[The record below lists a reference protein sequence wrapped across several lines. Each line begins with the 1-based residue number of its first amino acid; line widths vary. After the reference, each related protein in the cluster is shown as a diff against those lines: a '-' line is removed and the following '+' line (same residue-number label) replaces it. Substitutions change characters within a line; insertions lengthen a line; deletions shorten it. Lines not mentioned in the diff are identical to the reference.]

1 MSPRAYRQS
10 ARAEA
15 VQDTER
21 QIVDALLALLA
32 ERWFD
37 EITLDDIAAAAGT
50 TRQTV
55 IRRFGS
61 KTGVLSAMAAQM
73 DVSIRTQRW
82 STPAQS
88 VAEIVTILL
97 DDYERTGDI
106 IVRTL
111 GQEARIPEFAAVLDR
126 GRRGHREWTGDMFRP
141 WLDKLDGKAREDRL
155 AQLLVQTDVWIWHL
169 LRRGQ
174 GHSAAKT
181 HRLMT
186 QAIERLLREDD
197 TGSRK
202 HRPGGGGDHWRATD
216 TSGGP
221 LFEASYKTN

>member
-10 ARAEA
+10 ARANA
-15 VQDTER
+15 VQDTEQ
-21 QIVDALLALLA
+21 QIVDALNALLA

-88 VAEIVTILL
+88 VADIVTLL
-97 DDYERTGDI
+97 TDDYERTGDI
-106 IVRTL
+106 LVRTL

-126 GRRGHREWTGDMFRP
+126 GRKGHREWIGDVFRA
-141 WLDKLDGKAREDRL
+141 WLDKLDGQSRKDRL
-155 AQLLVQTDVWIWHL
+155 AQLLVQTDVWTWHL
-169 LRRGQ
+169 LRRAQ
-174 GHSAAKT
+174 KHSAAET

-186 QAIERLLREDD
+186 QAIERLLRED
-197 TGSRK
+197 
-202 HRPGGGGDHWRATD
+202 A
-216 TSGGP
+216 
-221 LFEASYKTN
+221 N

>member
-1 MSPRAYRQS
+1 MKSRATTKPTRTYRQS
-10 ARAEA
+10 ARANA
-15 VQDTER
+15 VQDTEQ
-21 QIVDALLALLA
+21 QIIAALIALLA

-73 DVSIRTQRW
+73 DVSIRAQRW

-88 VAEIVTILL
+88 VADIVALL
-97 DDYERTGDI
+97 MDDYERTGDI
-106 IVRTL
+106 LVRTL

-126 GRRGHREWTGDMFRP
+126 GRKGHREWIEDMFKG
-141 WLDKLDGKAREDRL
+141 WLDKLDGRPRADRL
-155 AQLLVQTDVWIWHL
+155 AQLLAQTDVWIWHL
-169 LRRGQ
+169 LRRAQ
-174 GHSAAKT
+174 GHSAAQT

-186 QAIERLLREDD
+186 QAIERLLRED
-197 TGSRK
+197 S
-202 HRPGGGGDHWRATD
+202 
-216 TSGGP
+216 
-221 LFEASYKTN
+221 TN

>member
-10 ARAEA
+10 ARASA
-15 VQDTER
+15 VQDTEK
-21 QIVDALLALLA
+21 QIVDALIALLA

-73 DVSIRTQRW
+73 DVEIRAQRW
-82 STPAQS
+82 SAPPEN
-88 VAEIVTILL
+88 VAGIVTLL
-97 DDYERTGDI
+97 TDDYERTGDV

-126 GRRGHREWTGDMFRP
+126 GRKGHREWIEDMFRA
-141 WLDKLDGKAREDRL
+141 WLDKLDGQAREDRL
-155 AQLLVQTDVWIWHL
+155 AQLLALTDVWIWHL
-169 LRRGQ
+169 LRRAQ
-174 GHSAAKT
+174 KHSAAET
-181 HRLMT
+181 RRLMT
-186 QAIERLLREDD
+186 QTIERLLREDD
-197 TGSRK
+197 ELIRSEKGLRQ
-202 HRPGGGGDHWRATD
+202 
-216 TSGGP
+216 
-221 LFEASYKTN
+221 

>member
-10 ARAEA
+10 ARANA
-15 VQDTER
+15 VQDTEQ
-21 QIVDALLALLA
+21 QIVGALNALLA

-50 TRQTV
+50 THQTV

-73 DVSIRTQRW
+73 DVSIQSQRW

-88 VAEIVTILL
+88 VAEIVTLL
-97 DDYERTGDI
+97 IDDYERTGDI

-126 GRRGHREWTGDMFRP
+126 GRKGHREWIKDMFKA
-141 WLDKLDGKAREDRL
+141 WLDKLDGRARGDRL

-169 LRRGQ
+169 LRRAQ
-174 GHSAAKT
+174 GHSAAET

-186 QAIERLLREDD
+186 QAIERLLRED
-197 TGSRK
+197 TT
-202 HRPGGGGDHWRATD
+202 TD
-216 TSGGP
+216 PVSIEKGP
-221 LFEASYKTN
+221 RQ

>member
-10 ARAEA
+10 ARANA

-21 QIVDALLALLA
+21 QIVDALNVLLE

-61 KTGVLSAMAAQM
+61 KTGVLSAMAAMM
-73 DVSIRTQRW
+73 DDSIRAQRW
-82 STPAQS
+82 STPPQS
-88 VAEIVTILL
+88 VADIVALL
-97 DDYERTGDI
+97 MDDYERTGDI

-111 GQEARIPEFAAVLDR
+111 SQEARVPEFAAVLDR
-126 GRRGHREWTGDMFRP
+126 GRQGHREWIEDMFRA
-141 WLDKLDGKAREDRL
+141 WLDKLDGQSRADRF
-155 AQLLVQTDVWIWHL
+155 AQLLAQTDVWIWHL
-169 LRRGQ
+169 LRRTQ
-174 GHSAAKT
+174 GHSAAET

-186 QAIERLLREDD
+186 QAIERLLRED
-197 TGSRK
+197 
-202 HRPGGGGDHWRATD
+202 AT
-216 TSGGP
+216 
-221 LFEASYKTN
+221 N

>member
-10 ARAEA
+10 ARANA
-15 VQDTER
+15 VQDTEQ
-21 QIVDALLALLA
+21 QIVGALNALLA

-73 DVSIRTQRW
+73 DVSIQDQRW

-88 VAEIVTILL
+88 VADIVTLL
-97 DDYERTGDI
+97 MDDYERTGDI

-111 GQEARIPEFAAVLDR
+111 SQEVRIPEFAAVLDR
-126 GRRGHREWTGDMFRP
+126 GRRGHREWIEDMFKA
-141 WLDKLDGKAREDRL
+141 WLDKLDAQARGDRL
-155 AQLLVQTDVWIWHL
+155 AQLLVQTDVWVWHL
-169 LRRGQ
+169 LRRAQ
-174 GHSAAKT
+174 GHSAAET

-186 QAIERLLREDD
+186 QAIERLLRED
-197 TGSRK
+197 
-202 HRPGGGGDHWRATD
+202 
-216 TSGGP
+216 
-221 LFEASYKTN
+221 KTN